1 MPFSRHISPQLR
13 HKLAPK
19 AARFAAPNSGV
30 GTNNLVI
37 ADHFQGAF
45 MKTTNANPSNTVRPN
60 FAPMDFVK
68 LFAGAVASGL
78 AVSLIAAGI
87 ALVLSGSAEA
97 SPSAKP
103 ALVKSLPQLTS
114 GKTGSDEFEQDA
126 DTVPGSLKIGGGCD
140 SEPVDA
146 IEREW
151 MVSIDGATAK
161 VRVMQSFTMPKD
173 AGTVAFF
180 DAVLPAKAKLVD
192 LKVFGGERTWEG
204 RVMTAE
210 AMAKLDREGFRK
222 LDEKGVVLMW
232 VDSRYVSTDQLVNLV
247 PGETV
252 TVDYTYAIAVEGKD
266 GTGALVLNL
275 APRNM
280 PGAGTT
286 LHDKPAPVS
295 GTVWVDFVGALPKKI
310 KRADSALVLDES
322 ATGVHGAS
330 WFSPALD
337 KAETFSIAW
346 DLATSNVEIPRV
358 ALR

>member
-1 MPFSRHISPQLR
+1 
-13 HKLAPK
+13 
-19 AARFAAPNSGV
+19 
-30 GTNNLVI
+30 
-37 ADHFQGAF
+37 

-60 FAPMDFVK
+60 FAPMDFFK

-87 ALVLSGSAEA
+87 ALALSSSADA
-97 SPSAKP
+97 SPAAKP
-103 ALVKSLPQLTS
+103 AVVTSVPQLTS
-114 GKTGSDEFEQDA
+114 SKTGSGEFEQDA
-126 DTVPGSLKIGGGCD
+126 DTAPGSLKIGGGCD

-161 VRVMQSFTMPKD
+161 VRVMQSFVMPKD
-173 AGTVAFF
+173 AGTAAFF
-180 DAVLPAKAKLVD
+180 DAVLPDKAKLVE
-192 LKVFGGERTWEG
+192 LKIYGGERTWEG
-204 RVMTAE
+204 RGMAAE

-252 TVDYTYAIAVEGKD
+252 TVDYTYAIAVDGKD
-266 GTGALVLNL
+266 GTGALALHL
-275 APRNM
+275 APRNAQNTRTAE
-280 PGAGTT
+280 PA

-295 GTVWVDFVGALPKKI
+295 GTVWVDFVGTLPKKI

-322 ATGVHGAS
+322 AAGIRGAS

-346 DLATSNVEIPRV
+346 DLAASTAETPRV

>member
-1 MPFSRHISPQLR
+1 
-13 HKLAPK
+13 
-19 AARFAAPNSGV
+19 
-30 GTNNLVI
+30 
-37 ADHFQGAF
+37 
-45 MKTTNANPSNTVRPN
+45 MKTTNASQSNTVRPN
-60 FAPMDFVK
+60 FAPMDFLK

-87 ALVLSGSAEA
+87 ALALSGTAEA
-97 SPSAKP
+97 SPAAKP
-103 ALVKSLPQLTS
+103 AVVTSVPQLNSSRTN
-114 GKTGSDEFEQDA
+114 SDEFEQDT

-151 MVSIDGATAK
+151 MVSIDGTNAK

-180 DAVLPAKAKLVD
+180 DAVLPVKARLVD
-192 LKVFGGERTWEG
+192 LKIYSGERTWAG
-204 RVMTAE
+204 RVMTVE

-232 VDSRYVSTDQLVNLV
+232 VDSRYVSTDQLVNLA

-252 TVDYTYAIAVEGKD
+252 TVDYTYAIAVEDKNGA
-266 GTGALVLNL
+266 GALTLNL
-275 APRNM
+275 APRNTQNTQN
-280 PGAGTT
+280 ARAAESA

-295 GTVWVDFVGALPKKI
+295 GTVWVDFVGTLPKKI
-310 KRADSALVLDES
+310 NRADSALVLDES
-322 ATGVHGAS
+322 AAGVRGAS
-330 WFSPALD
+330 WFNPALD
-337 KAETFSIAW
+337 KAEAFSIAW
-346 DLATSNVEIPRV
+346 ELAKSSAEVPRI

>member
-1 MPFSRHISPQLR
+1 
-13 HKLAPK
+13 
-19 AARFAAPNSGV
+19 
-30 GTNNLVI
+30 
-37 ADHFQGAF
+37 
-45 MKTTNANPSNTVRPN
+45 MKTTDTNSINAVRPA
-60 FAPMDFVK
+60 FAPMDFFK

-87 ALVLSGSAEA
+87 ALALSSSAEA
-97 SPSAKP
+97 SPAAKP
-103 ALVKSLPQLTS
+103 AVVTSVPQLATS
-114 GKTGSDEFEQDA
+114 KLEASESERNA

-161 VRVMQSFTMPKD
+161 VRVMQSFAMPKD

-180 DAVLPAKAKLVD
+180 DAVLPEKAKLVD
-192 LKVFGGERTWEG
+192 LKIYGGERTWAG
-204 RVMTAE
+204 RVMTAD

-232 VDSRYVSTDQLVNLV
+232 VDSRYVSTDQLINLV

-252 TVDYTYAIAVEGKD
+252 TVDYTYAIAVEYKD
-266 GTGALVLNL
+266 GMGALALNL
-275 APRNM
+275 APRN
-280 PGAGTT
+280 ARTVEAA

-295 GTVWVDFVGALPKKI
+295 GTVWVDFVGTLPKKI

-322 ATGVHGAS
+322 AAGIRGAS

-346 DLATSNVEIPRV
+346 DLAKSADDASRI